1 MPSKLRSETARING
15 AKSRGPTTTA
25 GLEKSSQN
33 AVTHGLT
40 SENIIVLDCESR
52 SRFDEI
58 LNEFMETYQP
68 ANAAE
73 TDLVEEM
80 VAARWRIR
88 RMRGIETSLMNDEI
102 ENQASQS
109 MTDAGYRTYLAR
121 AHRALSDDSRAL
133 QLAQRYQTRLHRIF
147 YQAYAILR
155 DLQQIRESKPPAV
168 PPPATGQGPTAP
180 FEPSETETAKGTQDP
195 PNPPENNKM
204 PSDPA
209 GPKPIG
215 NPAPGVDA

>member
-1 MPSKLRSETARING
+1 MASKLRSETARING
-15 AKSRGPTTTA
+15 AKSRGPTTPA

-40 SENIIVLDCESR
+40 SENIIVLDCESQ

-58 LNEFMETYQP
+58 LNEFMVTYQP

-121 AHRALSDDSRAL
+121 AHRLLSDDSRAL

-155 DLQQIRESKPPAV
+155 DLQQIRESKPPAI
-168 PPPATGQGPTAP
+168 PPPATGQRPTAP

-195 PNPPENNKM
+195 PHPTPKTKKA
-204 PSDPA
+204 A
-209 GPKPIG
+209 GPPPPQTPRE
-215 NPAPGVDA
+215 PAPP